1 VDTYIGRRDTSRY
14 QVVRQDGLELLVA
27 PDLARHAR
35 SLTIYLGR
43 FLFWHRLK
51 AQVELP
57 NGLPALERGSV

>member
-35 SLTIYLGR
+35 SLTIHLGR
-43 FLFWHRLK
+43 FLFWHRLE
-51 AQVELP
+51 AQVEVP
-57 NGLPALERGSV
+57 GGIAALER